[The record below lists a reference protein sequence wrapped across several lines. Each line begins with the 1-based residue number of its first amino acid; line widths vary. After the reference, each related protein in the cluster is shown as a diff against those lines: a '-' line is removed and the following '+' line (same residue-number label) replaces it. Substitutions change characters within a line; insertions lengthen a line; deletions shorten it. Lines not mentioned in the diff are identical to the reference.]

1 MCLAVWPLTGFSGL
15 LQILLLIVSAFLV
28 TAFMITVVLHYR
40 RRKKEPEPADVEQIV
55 AASPETAQYK
65 IEDEYILFD
74 HSGLIREYKAK
85 LIKNHARY
93 MALKQDFE
101 QLEEK
106 YNAVLQTANSPLQN
120 FKPDIMEQTVANSTT
135 VEVSQRNELQD
146 RLEKLNEAYQSLN
159 NEKNILTEQLALACL
174 GEEEKLAILGKWK
187 EELKQAKNKL
197 AEQECMKDLLDE
209 KKSQVEFL
217 QQQLEQRIRNFH
229 ISELKLQ
236 ETAEQLKNNRLAL
249 DETSKNLQLEKVN
262 AEEMRARLSD
272 VEAALNNHQ
281 QMLTGKQ
288 DRIIYLENLLREIKD
303 QNEMLQASVA
313 DYSEKSANQQQLLDD
328 EQSRNLY
335 MEQKL
340 TGNKRLLQK
349 LFNELSA
356 CIQEDGAEPPIIPLR
371 PAYINKIIVEEWE
384 EKAVQ

>member
-135 VEVSQRNELQD
+135 VEASQRNELQD

-217 QQQLEQRIRNFH
+217 QQQLATFIFPN
-229 ISELKLQ
+229 
-236 ETAEQLKNNRLAL
+236 
-249 DETSKNLQLEKVN
+249 
-262 AEEMRARLSD
+262 
-272 VEAALNNHQ
+272 
-281 QMLTGKQ
+281 
-288 DRIIYLENLLREIKD
+288 
-303 QNEMLQASVA
+303 
-313 DYSEKSANQQQLLDD
+313 
-328 EQSRNLY
+328 
-335 MEQKL
+335 
-340 TGNKRLLQK
+340 
-349 LFNELSA
+349 
-356 CIQEDGAEPPIIPLR
+356 
-371 PAYINKIIVEEWE
+371 
-384 EKAVQ
+384 

>member
-135 VEVSQRNELQD
+135 VEASQRNELQD

>member
-135 VEVSQRNELQD
+135 VEASQRNELQD

-197 AEQECMKDLLDE
+197 AEQECMRDLLDE

>member
-349 LFNELSA
+349 LFSELSA

>member
-135 VEVSQRNELQD
+135 VEASQRNELQD

-349 LFNELSA
+349 LFSELSA

>member
-1 MCLAVWPLTGFSGL
+1 M
-15 LQILLLIVSAFLV
+15 
-28 TAFMITVVLHYR
+28 
-40 RRKKEPEPADVEQIV
+40 
-55 AASPETAQYK
+55 
-65 IEDEYILFD
+65 
-74 HSGLIREYKAK
+74 
-85 LIKNHARY
+85 
-93 MALKQDFE
+93 
-101 QLEEK
+101 
-106 YNAVLQTANSPLQN
+106 
-120 FKPDIMEQTVANSTT
+120 
-135 VEVSQRNELQD
+135 
-146 RLEKLNEAYQSLN
+146 
-159 NEKNILTEQLALACL
+159 
-174 GEEEKLAILGKWK
+174 
-187 EELKQAKNKL
+187 
-197 AEQECMKDLLDE
+197 
-209 KKSQVEFL
+209 
-217 QQQLEQRIRNFH
+217 
-229 ISELKLQ
+229 KLQ

-349 LFNELSA
+349 LFSELSA

>member
-371 PAYINKIIVEEWE
+371 PAYINKIIMEEWE

>member
-120 FKPDIMEQTVANSTT
+120 FKPDIMEQAVSCSFNS
-135 VEVSQRNELQD
+135 
-146 RLEKLNEAYQSLN
+146 
-159 NEKNILTEQLALACL
+159 
-174 GEEEKLAILGKWK
+174 
-187 EELKQAKNKL
+187 
-197 AEQECMKDLLDE
+197 
-209 KKSQVEFL
+209 
-217 QQQLEQRIRNFH
+217 
-229 ISELKLQ
+229 
-236 ETAEQLKNNRLAL
+236 
-249 DETSKNLQLEKVN
+249 
-262 AEEMRARLSD
+262 
-272 VEAALNNHQ
+272 
-281 QMLTGKQ
+281 
-288 DRIIYLENLLREIKD
+288 EI
-303 QNEMLQASVA
+303 
-313 DYSEKSANQQQLLDD
+313 
-328 EQSRNLY
+328 
-335 MEQKL
+335 
-340 TGNKRLLQK
+340 
-349 LFNELSA
+349 
-356 CIQEDGAEPPIIPLR
+356 
-371 PAYINKIIVEEWE
+371 
-384 EKAVQ
+384 